1 MQLNIKAPL
10 FFVFAVLRFSW
21 NCFCFLLPSFLLRP
35 TPIARHVPSFALVL
49 LLLLL
54 HVLLFIC
61 YMKNKNYNSF
71 LFSLFSFCFLP
82 SNGIFQ
88 KNFSKNV
95 LIKLKI
101 CCFFFL
107 SVKIQPKGSTRTAAT
122 EWLELLSRFLLFLHQ
137 YLDFFFLSCK
147 QHKQRLFILSF
158 HYRYSYARLLS
169 ALTHTQTQ
177 HSVPRFH
184 PTDLNAHDSTPLQ
197 FSRPV
202 TNKHT
207 NQSEMMRYDK

>member
-1 MQLNIKAPL
+1 M
-10 FFVFAVLRFSW
+10 LRFSW

-71 LFSLFSFCFLP
+71 LFSLFSFLFPTVKWNFPKKFFEKC
-82 SNGIFQ
+82 SN
-88 KNFSKNV
+88 
-95 LIKLKI
+95 KI
-101 CCFFFL
+101 ENMLFFFL

-202 TNKHT
+202 TDKHT
-207 NQSEMMRYDK
+207 NQIEMMLYDK